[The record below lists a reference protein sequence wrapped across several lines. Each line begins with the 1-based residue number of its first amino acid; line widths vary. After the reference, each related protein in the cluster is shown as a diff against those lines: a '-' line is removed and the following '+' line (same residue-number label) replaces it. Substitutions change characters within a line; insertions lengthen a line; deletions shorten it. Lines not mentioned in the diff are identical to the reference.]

1 MERSA
6 YEQLAEIEDTHWWFV
21 YRRKLIGDLLE
32 GSGGVAGELA
42 LDIGCGTGG
51 NLPFLKTY
59 CANGCGID
67 LSEYAIALARRKYPR
82 GTFLE
87 GDINELRG
95 LYGPASFDLIS
106 DFSVLNHQWV
116 KSDLESMRHVHHV
129 LRPGGVFVVTEPAFS
144 ALRREHDRIGQT
156 ARRYTL
162 PQLNSLLETAGFRSI
177 HSTYFNMPALP
188 ITLVLAIANRLGLSS
203 RTGDGGVSERRLP
216 PKGLNNTLTT
226 AVGMELAVIRSFGG
240 IPFGVSIACV
250 ARKL

>member
-6 YEQLAEIEDTHWWFV
+6 YQQLAEIEDTHWWFV
-21 YRRKLIGDLLE
+21 YRRKLIGNLLE
-32 GSGGVAGELA
+32 RSGGVAGELA

-51 NLPFLKTY
+51 NLPFLKRY
-59 CANGCGID
+59 CANVCGID

-162 PQLNSLLETAGFRSI
+162 SQLNTLLETAGFRSI

-203 RTGDGGVSERRLP
+203 RTRDDGVSELKLP
-216 PKGLNNTLTT
+216 PKWLDNTLT
-226 AVGMELAVIRSFGG
+226 AVLGIELAAIRSFGR